1 MTAHRHEEMRRVLVL
16 TPGIAGENGVA
27 AVCRAVLA
35 AFAAD
40 PSICI
45 EIGALADTQPWCGS
59 GWAAKQSL
67 AGGSRLRL
75 IRQTLQSACTRA
87 CPDLVLILH
96 LHLAPL
102 ALPYLLRGARC
113 ASFLHGIE
121 AWQPLR
127 RREVAVLARSLL
139 MANSQWTADQ
149 FHRANALLAQAPVRI
164 THPGIAA
171 ETPAA
176 VSCPW
181 VAGKFALIT
190 GRMHPGERY
199 KGHDQLLDLWPRLRQ
214 RVPDAQLIIAGGGND
229 RDRLR
234 ARATALGLDDAVRF
248 TGLISDGE
256 LAWLYQ
262 HCSFFVLPSRG
273 EGFGLVFLEA
283 MRAGKAC
290 IGGIGAAAEIIADGQ
305 SGRIVDPDDPEALYQ
320 ALLRMFTNEAEAM
333 EMGHV
338 GRERF
343 LANFTEEQF
352 GLRLRRAFEL
362 K

>member
-1 MTAHRHEEMRRVLVL
+1 MTARRHEEMRRVLVL
-16 TPGIAGENGVA
+16 TPGVAGENGVA
-27 AVCRAVLA
+27 AVCRSVLAVLA
-35 AFAAD
+35 AD
-40 PSICI
+40 SSTWV
-45 EIGALADTQPWCGS
+45 EVQSLADTQPWHGS
-59 GWAAKQSL
+59 EGIEAQTM

-75 IRQTLQSACTRA
+75 AWHAMRSACAGTR
-87 CPDLVLILH
+87 PDLVLILH

-102 ALPYLLRGARC
+102 ALPYLFRGARC
-113 ASFLHGIE
+113 AVFLHGIE

-127 RREVAVLARSLL
+127 RREIGVLRRSLL
-139 MANSQWTADQ
+139 LANSQWTADQ
-149 FHRANALLAQAPVRI
+149 FRRTHASLAHAPVRI
-164 THPGIAA
+164 THLGIAA
-171 ETPAA
+171 EAAAA
-176 VSCPW
+176 VPCPW
-181 VAGKFALIT
+181 ATGRFALIT

-214 RVPDAQLIIAGGGND
+214 RVPDAQLIIAGDGGD

-248 TGLISDGE
+248 TGLISDSE

-262 HCSFFVLPSRG
+262 RCSFFVLPSRG
-273 EGFGLVFLEA
+273 EGFGLVLLEA

-320 ALLRMFTNEAEAM
+320 ALLWMFTHEAEAM
-333 EMGHV
+333 EMGRA

-343 LANFTEEQF
+343 LANFTDEQF
-352 GLRLRRAFEL
+352 GLRLRRAFGL